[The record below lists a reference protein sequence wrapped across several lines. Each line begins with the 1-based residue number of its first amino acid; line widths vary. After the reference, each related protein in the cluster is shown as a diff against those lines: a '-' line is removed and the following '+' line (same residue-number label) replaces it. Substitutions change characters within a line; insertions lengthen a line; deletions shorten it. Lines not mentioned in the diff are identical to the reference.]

1 MADLTKT
8 VTLARADAGA
18 VVRPYQAAASGSL
31 LDAVTVDTNGK
42 VAKSVNASG
51 KCIGLVVSSHRKN
64 TSGTYA
70 ANEQV
75 GVCVWGPVEG
85 FSGLTKGKL
94 VYLAA
99 TSGVL
104 ADTGSVPIGYA
115 ESDTCVFVMPGIA
128 NAAS

>member
-18 VVRPYQAAASGSL
+18 VVRPYPAAASGSL
-31 LDAVTVDTNGK
+31 LDAVTIDENGK
-42 VAKSVNASG
+42 AKKSANASG
-51 KCIGLVVSSHRKN
+51 KCVGLIVSSHRKN
-64 TSGTYA
+64 TAGTYA
-70 ANEQV
+70 ANEPV

-85 FSGLTKGKL
+85 FSGLTPGKL

-99 TSGVL
+99 TAGVL
-104 ADTGSVPIGYA
+104 ADSGSVPIGYA